1 MNIYTVSFF
10 GHRELPQM
18 WRYES
23 VLEKHI
29 RTLIDSHEYVDFL
42 VGRDGDFDHLA
53 SSTIIRCAAA
63 LDYGNTRHILVLPY
77 MRADYRDNRDSFLKY
92 YDEVRIC
99 EASTGT
105 HYKSAIQI
113 RNRYM
118 VYQSDLVICYIQHN
132 SGGAYQSIRYAEKQS
147 RKIINLADCEDV
159 L

>member
-10 GHRELPQM
+10 GHRELLQM

-23 VLEKHI
+23 VLEKYI

-53 SSTIIRCAAA
+53 SSTIIKCAAA

-77 MRADYRDNRDSFLKY
+77 MRADYRDNEDAFLKY

-99 EASTGT
+99 DASVGS
-105 HYKSAIQI
+105 HFKSAIQI
-113 RNRYM
+113 RNRFM
-118 VYQSDLVICYIQHN
+118 VDQSDLVISCILQN
-132 SGGAYQSIRYAEKQS
+132 SGGAYKTIRYAEKQN
-147 RKIINLADCEDV
+147 RKIINIADCEDV